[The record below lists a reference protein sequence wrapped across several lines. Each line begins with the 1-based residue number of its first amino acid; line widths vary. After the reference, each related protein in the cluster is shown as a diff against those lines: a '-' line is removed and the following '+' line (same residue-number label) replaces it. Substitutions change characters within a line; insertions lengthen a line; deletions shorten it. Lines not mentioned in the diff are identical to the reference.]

1 MKLNITVQKKSILQ
15 LLQEKNPNLNNRHL
29 DLVLGNNLGNEFYLS
44 LNTLINP
51 SAVGI
56 VYLRGDM

>member
-1 MKLNITVQKKSILQ
+1 MKLNITIQKKSILQ

-44 LNTLINP
+44 LNTLLNS